1 MQANPDRDLYMDAT
15 KPDAF
20 AIAAAFILTILFHI
34 SLYYA
39 VPAEFEHIKS
49 KQKPEELK
57 LEILPPKINKKRPE
71 YIEANPYANQLVPQ
85 SDSPESFTNQRAADE
100 LPDPTSKSKKPY
112 VEGEIKD
119 GNKIV
124 SGTSSETDAMSPESV
139 MDTLKR
145 PLEQQSAHAEPQ
157 EPQNQSR
164 PQTAPQEPQEL
175 QQPSAPENSQSE
187 AQNAKKS
194 DGGKPGDEIS
204 DAGKSEKSATSDSA
218 SLQIIKA
225 EKTQTPSKDTIKAA
239 EKMSD
244 KISDGKA
251 EKPSADS
258 RPQPQKKKPKETPR
272 PKEQKA
278 PPATPKDSAVPE
290 MPKEL
295 PKPKKRPMLSMK
307 IPAGPLADNRV
318 RASMQ
323 GTLAVDSRFSEF
335 GAYQQRMIEAISRQ
349 WNLIASNYDLATA
362 VGTSV
367 IVEFYLNVHGDLVR
381 LKVIFSNST
390 NTATALC
397 QQCILTTA
405 PYGEWTEEMVNVL
418 GAQDQPVRITF
429 HYR

>member
-1 MQANPDRDLYMDAT
+1 MQANPDRKFYMDAA
-15 KPDAF
+15 KPDAL
-20 AIAAAFILTILFHI
+20 AIAAAFILSILFHLGI
-34 SLYYA
+34 YYA
-39 VPAEFEHIKS
+39 VPTEFEHIKDRR
-49 KQKPEELK
+49 KNDELK
-57 LEILPPKINKKRPE
+57 LEILPPKITKKLPE
-71 YIEANPYANQLVPQ
+71 YVEANPYANQLEPQ
-85 SDSPESFTNQRAADE
+85 PDSPESFTNQRAADE

-139 MDTLKR
+139 LDTLKR
-145 PLEQQSAHAEPQ
+145 PLEQQSAHAETQ
-157 EPQNQSR
+157 EPQSR
-164 PQTAPQEPQEL
+164 PQESTHQDSNGPKQAAQQENKQTET
-175 QQPSAPENSQSE
+175 
-187 AQNAKKS
+187 QNM
-194 DGGKPGDEIS
+194 
-204 DAGKSEKSATSDSA
+204 EKSGAKESGKNETSEGA

-225 EKTQTPSKDTIKAA
+225 EKTQAPAKDSIKQA
-239 EKMSD
+239 EKTSD
-244 KISDGKA
+244 KNSDGR
-251 EKPSADS
+251 S
-258 RPQPQKKKPKETPR
+258 ETPFQDSQR
-272 PKEQKA
+272 KPVQNKPQDA
-278 PPATPKDSAVPE
+278 PPAKEQNESTKTAQDQAVPE

-295 PKPKKRPMLSMK
+295 PKPKRRPMLSMK

-381 LKVIFSNST
+381 LKVAFSNST

-405 PYGEWTEEMVNVL
+405 PYGEWTEEMVNVF